1 MSQLSGMLS
10 SPGMAALTR
19 INKYP
24 VGNSGC
30 GKRFSEVGRTVRR
43 VICLGSPHGADA
55 LAWRLADA
63 LEARLAAAAAGGD
76 VPEFVRCAS
85 PAQIGGLFAGA
96 DAIVILDAVVQ
107 LPAGTLRELTAAEL
121 EDQRAHS
128 SHGVGLA
135 TVLAL
140 ARALG
145 DLPER
150 VTILGLG
157 VGAPDADPQPLVARF
172 LPELLRRLSLP
183 DG

>member
-1 MSQLSGMLS
+1 M
-10 SPGMAALTR
+10 TR

-24 VGNSGC
+24 VANSGC

-63 LEARLAAAAAGGD
+63 LEMRLSAAAAGGA
-76 VPEFVRCAS
+76 VEIVRCAS

-96 DAIVILDAVVQ
+96 DEVVILDAVAQ
-107 LPAGTLRELTAAEL
+107 LPAGTLRELAPAEI

-128 SHGVGLA
+128 SHGLGLV

-145 DLPER
+145 DLPEH

-157 VGAPDADPQPLVARF
+157 VGDPDADPQPLVEQL
-172 LPELLRRLSLP
+172 LPELLRRLNVA
-183 DG
+183 D